1 MVRRIAASKVYTAD
15 GALYRNHVVELENSV
30 LTAHYP
36 LSEEQAMTEW
46 HDGTIVVDETQHIQL
61 Q

>member
-1 MVRRIAASKVYTAD
+1 M
-15 GALYRNHVVELENSV
+15 VELENGV

-36 LSEEQAMTEW
+36 LSGEQAMTEW